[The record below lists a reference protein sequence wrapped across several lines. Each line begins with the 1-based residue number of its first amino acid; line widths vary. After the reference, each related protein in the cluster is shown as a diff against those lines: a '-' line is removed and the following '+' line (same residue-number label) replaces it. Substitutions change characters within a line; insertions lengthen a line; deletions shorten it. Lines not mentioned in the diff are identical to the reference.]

1 MVLGLS
7 LGIHAVHRE
16 DALYVDLCPG
26 RLLGEAVEQFPD
38 VGGHLLG
45 RHAGRQVVGA
55 DHQEQFLGMAVD
67 DRIETVEQPSRTV
80 GADAAVLDMAVV
92 EQLGPLAA
100 VGDAVPEKNDVVTP
114 DRQLFEK
121 AAFLIVVFVLGERC
135 DRDEQSRGKENGFF
149 ISGFYFLIFK
159 FTFIKLHGVFQ
170 PVVERI
176 ADQRMADRHLVR
188 PRDAADEEAQ
198 VSRLRSCPAF
208 SPSPW
213 RRASSAAA
221 R

>member
-1 MVLGLS
+1 MTSFPGEIPLAHQVQPVVRIALVEHSLLIDQCRIDVDVEHILAAFAERFDQFVGLDDLGALFPVVLGLS

-149 ISGFYFLIFK
+149 HI
-159 FTFIKLHGVFQ
+159 
-170 PVVERI
+170 
-176 ADQRMADRHLVR
+176 
-188 PRDAADEEAQ
+188 
-198 VSRLRSCPAF
+198 RLLF
-208 SPSPW
+208 F
-213 RRASSAAA
+213 
-221 R
+221 